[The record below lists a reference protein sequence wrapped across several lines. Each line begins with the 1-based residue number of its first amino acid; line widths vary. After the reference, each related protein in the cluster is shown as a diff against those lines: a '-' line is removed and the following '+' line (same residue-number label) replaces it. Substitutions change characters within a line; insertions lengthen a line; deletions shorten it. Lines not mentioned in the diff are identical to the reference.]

1 MKIYLKWRNVS
12 KGNVGRFIVAFNDP
26 FQFGKSKK
34 NQFIIRFAQNIH
46 KKMLKEKSDF
56 ISEFIRNIRWHIA
69 CGRGLL

>member
-34 NQFIIRFAQNIH
+34 IQIYY
-46 KKMLKEKSDF
+46 
-56 ISEFIRNIRWHIA
+56 
-69 CGRGLL
+69 

>member
-34 NQFIIRFAQNIH
+34 IQIYYQVCSKHSQKNVERKI
-46 KKMLKEKSDF
+46 
-56 ISEFIRNIRWHIA
+56 
-69 CGRGLL
+69 